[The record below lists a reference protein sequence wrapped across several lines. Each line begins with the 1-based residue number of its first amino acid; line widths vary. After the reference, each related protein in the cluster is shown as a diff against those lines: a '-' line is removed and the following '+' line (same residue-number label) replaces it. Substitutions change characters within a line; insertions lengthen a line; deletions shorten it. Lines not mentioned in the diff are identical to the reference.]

1 MCGTTGITRVLTWN
15 GSPVMLWSRIGLQF
29 SISLMMLMGRYVT
42 LTIWFYLDEL
52 FFFFNVTD
60 RPVFDAIH
68 GVKSEAVGLDGI
80 SIRFFRLILLSILP
94 YLTHM
99 FNTVLTCSTFP
110 EA

>member
-1 MCGTTGITRVLTWN
+1 
-15 GSPVMLWSRIGLQF
+15 
-29 SISLMMLMGRYVT
+29 MLMGRYVT

-80 SIRFFRLILLSILP
+80 SIRFFRMILLSILP

-110 EA
+110 EAWKMSKILPDPGELRDYQPISVLPGVIK